1 MEKKVRVKRLNH
13 QDDVKRSWTA
23 TYPLIED
30 FECILPEEWERA
42 QAELNTAENNY
53 PQISSSDEEYNADN
67 AAK

>member
-13 QDDVKRSWTA
+13 QDDAKRSWAA

-30 FECILPEEWERA
+30 FKDLLPEDWERA
-42 QAELNTAENNY
+42 QAELNTAENDY
-53 PQISSSDEEYNADN
+53 PQISSSDGEYNADN

>member
-30 FECILPEEWERA
+30 SESLLPEDWERA
-42 QAELNTAENNY
+42 QAELNTAENDT
-53 PQISSSDEEYNADN
+53 PQVQSSVKRHDVDSSE
-67 AAK
+67 K